1 MKNKI
6 QDIVPLEITNITVP
20 DVLEESKLQ
29 GIKQIGGN
37 VVHRQSIPVIS
48 VISGNIDDEVRRDNY
63 LQGTYCS
70 RKNIFKH
77 FGNN

>member
-1 MKNKI
+1 MTNKI

-37 VVHRQSIPVIS
+37 VVHRQSIPAIS
-48 VISGNIDDEVRRDNY
+48 VISGNIGAEDRRNNY
-63 LQGTYCS
+63 DQG
-70 RKNIFKH
+70 I
-77 FGNN
+77 